1 MIHDRLR
8 RARVLKGLSLDE
20 LAQAVGD
27 ITKQA
32 LSKFE
37 RGDAI
42 PNSIYPGAQVL
53 LDFGSQIT
61 CRHGPQAVRAASI
74 TS

>member
-8 RARVLKGLSLDE
+8 RARVLKGLSLDA

-27 ITKQA
+27 ISKQA

-37 RGDAI
+37 RGDAV
-42 PNSIYPGAQVL
+42 PSTSAWPPPCRMPSQAQE
-53 LDFGSQIT
+53 
-61 CRHGPQAVRAASI
+61 
-74 TS
+74 